1 MKGSKI
7 FKAAF
12 IVMIISIISR
22 FLGLFRDM
30 LVSYQFG
37 MNMYTDAYKAAVS
50 VPETVF
56 TIVGLAIST
65 VFIPML
71 SKVKYEKNK
80 EEMFKFSNN
89 IISILLVISIIA
101 FSLGFAFTREI
112 VSFMFDGFSNEKFIL
127 TVFLTRITLF
137 NLLFLSINACYTAM
151 LQVCEDFVIPSILG
165 MFFNVPMI
173 IYLLFFSNIN
183 IIGLTIAN
191 VIGNFLRVAIQ
202 VPVLYKY
209 GYKFRRFFKLKDESF
224 IDLKDERIKRILIL
238 IIPVI
243 IGSGANSLNMVVDM
257 KVASSLGDGA
267 VSALDFA
274 QKIIVFANTAIT
286 TAIVSVMYPL
296 MANKLNEGDNEGFV
310 MYLSK
315 SVSIIALLLV
325 PISFGFILLNKEV
338 ISIFYERGNFTA
350 SDVGL
355 TSLAFLGYSLVL
367 PFTGV
372 RDILNSSLFSMQ
384 KTKVTTMNGVIG
396 VIVNIILSIT
406 LSKIYGVFGVAMAST
421 ISSIVTAV
429 LLFISTRRLVGNF
442 DVVPMIIKLLK
453 ILLAAI
459 MMLFVLVALNNVLNL
474 DNKIIIILVNGTA
487 GILIYS
493 ILCKILKIE
502 EFNEAIDMI
511 KNKVSKKAPRRKI

>member
-1 MKGSKI
+1 MKGNKI

-12 IVMIISIISR
+12 LVMIISILSR

-30 LVSYQFG
+30 LVGYQFG
-37 MNMYTDAYKAAVS
+37 VSIYTDAYKAAVS

-80 EEMFKFSNN
+80 DEMFKFSNN
-89 IISILLVISIIA
+89 IISILLVISIITFA
-101 FSLGFAFTREI
+101 LGFIFTDQI
-112 VSFMFDGFSNEKFIL
+112 VAFMFDGFSEEKFTL

-165 MFFNVPMI
+165 MFFNAPMI
-173 IYLLFFSNIN
+173 IYLLCFNDISIV
-183 IIGLTIAN
+183 GLTIAN
-191 VIGNFLRVAIQ
+191 VIGNFLRVAVQ
-202 VPVLYKY
+202 LPVLYKH
-209 GYKFRRFFKLKDESF
+209 GYRFKLF
-224 IDLKDERIKRILIL
+224 INLKDERIKNILIL

-243 IGSGANSLNMVVDM
+243 IGAGANSLNMVVDM

-286 TAIVSVMYPL
+286 TSIVSVMYPL
-296 MANKLNEGDNEGFV
+296 MANKLNEGDNEGFS
-310 MYLSK
+310 MYLTK
-315 SVSIIALLLV
+315 SISTIALLLV
-325 PISFGFILLNKEV
+325 PISIGFILLNKEI
-338 ISIFYERGNFTA
+338 ISAFYERGKFNDVAVGITA
-350 SDVGL
+350 S
-355 TSLAFLGYSLVL
+355 AFLGYSLVL

-384 KTKVTTMNGVIG
+384 KTKITTINGVIG
-396 VIVNIILSIT
+396 VVVNIILSIS
-406 LSKIYGVFGVAMAST
+406 LSKVFGIFGVAIAST
-421 ISSIVTAV
+421 IASMITAV
-429 LLFISTRRLVGNF
+429 LLFISTRKFVGNF
-442 DVVPMIIKLLK
+442 NVIPMIIKLLK
-453 ILLAAI
+453 ISLSA
-459 MMLFVLVALNNVLNL
+459 MLMFLVLILLNNMISLN
-474 DNKIIIILVNGTA
+474 N
-487 GILIYS
+487 S
-493 ILCKILKIE
+493 ILTILLNGVVGAIIYFIACKILKIE

-511 KNKVSKKAPRRKI
+511 KSKLFKKEI

>member
-1 MKGSKI
+1 
-7 FKAAF
+7 
-12 IVMIISIISR
+12 
-22 FLGLFRDM
+22 
-30 LVSYQFG
+30 
-37 MNMYTDAYKAAVS
+37 
-50 VPETVF
+50 
-56 TIVGLAIST
+56 
-65 VFIPML
+65 
-71 SKVKYEKNK
+71 
-80 EEMFKFSNN
+80 
-89 IISILLVISIIA
+89 
-101 FSLGFAFTREI
+101 
-112 VSFMFDGFSNEKFIL
+112 
-127 TVFLTRITLF
+127 
-137 NLLFLSINACYTAM
+137 M

-209 GYKFRRFFKLKDESF
+209 GYKFKLF

-296 MANKLNEGDNEGFV
+296 MANKLNEGDSEGFV

-350 SDVGL
+350 YDVGL

-511 KNKVSKKAPRRKI
+511 KNKVSKKAA

>member
-1 MKGSKI
+1 MKGNKI

-12 IVMIISIISR
+12 LVMIISILSR

-30 LVSYQFG
+30 LVGYQFG
-37 MNMYTDAYKAAVS
+37 VSIYTDAYKAAVS

-80 EEMFKFSNN
+80 DEMFKFSNN
-89 IISILLVISIIA
+89 IISILLVISIITFA
-101 FSLGFAFTREI
+101 LGFIFTDQI
-112 VSFMFDGFSNEKFIL
+112 VAFMFDGFSEEKFTL

-165 MFFNVPMI
+165 MFFNAPMI
-173 IYLLFFSNIN
+173 IYLLCFNDISIV
-183 IIGLTIAN
+183 GLTIAN
-191 VIGNFLRVAIQ
+191 VIGNFLRVAVQI
-202 VPVLYKY
+202 PVLYKH
-209 GYKFRRFFKLKDESF
+209 GYRFKLF
-224 IDLKDERIKRILIL
+224 INLKDERIKNILIL

-243 IGSGANSLNMVVDM
+243 IGAGANSLNMVVDM

-286 TAIVSVMYPL
+286 TSIVSVMYPL
-296 MANKLNEGDNEGFV
+296 MANKLNEGDNEGFS
-310 MYLSK
+310 MYLTK
-315 SVSIIALLLV
+315 SISTIALLLV
-325 PISFGFILLNKEV
+325 PISIGFILLNKEI
-338 ISIFYERGNFTA
+338 ISAFYERGKFNDVAVGITA
-350 SDVGL
+350 S
-355 TSLAFLGYSLVL
+355 AFLGYSLVL

-384 KTKVTTMNGVIG
+384 KTKITTINGVIG
-396 VIVNIILSIT
+396 VVVNIILSIS
-406 LSKIYGVFGVAMAST
+406 LSKVFGIFGVAIAST
-421 ISSIVTAV
+421 IASMITAV
-429 LLFISTRRLVGNF
+429 LLFISTRKFVGNF
-442 DVVPMIIKLLK
+442 NVIPMIIKLLK
-453 ILLAAI
+453 ISLSA
-459 MMLFVLVALNNVLNL
+459 MLMFLVLILLNNMISLN
-474 DNKIIIILVNGTA
+474 N
-487 GILIYS
+487 S
-493 ILCKILKIE
+493 ILTILLNGVVGAIIYFIACKILKIE

-511 KNKVSKKAPRRKI
+511 KSKLFKKEI

>member
-1 MKGSKI
+1 MKGNKI

-12 IVMIISIISR
+12 LVMIISILSR

-30 LVSYQFG
+30 LVGYQFG
-37 MNMYTDAYKAAVS
+37 VSIYTDAYKAAVS

-80 EEMFKFSNN
+80 DEMFKFSNN
-89 IISILLVISIIA
+89 IISILLVISIITFA
-101 FSLGFAFTREI
+101 LGFIFTDQI
-112 VSFMFDGFSNEKFIL
+112 VAFMFDGFSEEKFTL

-165 MFFNVPMI
+165 MFFNAPMI
-173 IYLLFFSNIN
+173 IYLLCFNDISIV
-183 IIGLTIAN
+183 GLTIAN
-191 VIGNFLRVAIQ
+191 VIGNFLRVAVQI
-202 VPVLYKY
+202 PVLYKH
-209 GYKFRRFFKLKDESF
+209 GYRFKLF
-224 IDLKDERIKRILIL
+224 INLKDERIKRILIL

-286 TAIVSVMYPL
+286 TSIVSVMYPL
-296 MANKLNEGDNEGFV
+296 MANKLNEGDNEGFS
-310 MYLSK
+310 MYLTK
-315 SVSIIALLLV
+315 SISTIALLLV
-325 PISFGFILLNKEV
+325 PISIGFILLNKEI
-338 ISIFYERGNFTA
+338 ISAFYERGKFNDVAVGITA
-350 SDVGL
+350 S
-355 TSLAFLGYSLVL
+355 AFLGYSLVL
-367 PFTGV
+367 PFTGI

-384 KTKVTTMNGVIG
+384 KTKITTINGVIG
-396 VIVNIILSIT
+396 VVVNIILSIS
-406 LSKIYGVFGVAMAST
+406 LSKVFGIFGVAIAST
-421 ISSIVTAV
+421 IASMITAV
-429 LLFISTRRLVGNF
+429 LLFISTRKFVGNF
-442 DVVPMIIKLLK
+442 NVIPMIIKLLK
-453 ILLAAI
+453 ISLSA
-459 MMLFVLVALNNVLNL
+459 MLMFLVLILLNNMISLN
-474 DNKIIIILVNGTA
+474 N
-487 GILIYS
+487 S
-493 ILCKILKIE
+493 ILTILLNGVVGAIIYFIACKILKIE

-511 KNKVSKKAPRRKI
+511 KSKLFKKEI

>member
-7 FKAAF
+7 FKATF

-50 VPETVF
+50 VPDTVF
-56 TIVGLAIST
+56 TIIGLAIST

-71 SKVKYEKNK
+71 SKVKYDKNK
-80 EEMFKFSNN
+80 DEMFKFSNN

-101 FSLGFAFTREI
+101 FSLGFVFTDNI
-112 VSFMFDGFSNEKFIL
+112 VTFMFDGFSNEKFTL

-151 LQVCEDFVIPSILG
+151 LQVCEDFVVPSILG
-165 MFFNVPMI
+165 MFFNAPMI
-173 IYLLFFSNIN
+173 IYLLFFTNIN
-183 IIGLTIAN
+183 IIGLTVAN
-191 VIGNFLRVAIQ
+191 VIGNFLRVAVQ
-202 VPVLYKY
+202 LPVLYKH
-209 GYKFRRFFKLKDESF
+209 GYRFKLY
-224 IDLKDERIKRILIL
+224 INLKDERIKRILIL

-257 KVASSLGDGA
+257 KVASSLGDRA
-267 VSALDFA
+267 ISALDFA

-296 MANKLNEGDNEGFV
+296 MANKLNEGDNKGFST
-310 MYLSK
+310 YLSK

-325 PISFGFILLNKEV
+325 PISIGFILLNKEV

-350 SDVGL
+350 ADVSL
-355 TSLAFLGYSLVL
+355 TSMAFLGYSLVL

-384 KTKVTTMNGVIG
+384 KTKITTINGVIG
-396 VIVNIILSIT
+396 VVVNIILSVT
-406 LSKIYGVFGVAMAST
+406 LSKVYGVFGVAIAST
-421 ISSIVTAV
+421 IAAIVTAV

-442 DVVPMIIKLLK
+442 NLTPMIIKLLK
-453 ILLAAI
+453 IFLASMI
-459 MMLFVLVALNNVLNL
+459 MLFVLVILNNILNL
-474 DNKIIIILVNGTA
+474 DKKIIAILVNGIT
-487 GILIYS
+487 GVIVYS
-493 ILCKILKIE
+493 ISCKILKIE
-502 EFNEAIDMI
+502 EFDEAIDMI
-511 KNKVSKKAPRRKI
+511 KNRVSKRAA

>member
-1 MKGSKI
+1 MKGNKI

-12 IVMIISIISR
+12 LVMIISILSR

-30 LVSYQFG
+30 LVGYQFG
-37 MNMYTDAYKAAVS
+37 VSIYTDAYKAAVS

-71 SKVKYEKNK
+71 SKVRFEKNK

-89 IISILLVISIIA
+89 IISILLVISVIA
-101 FSLGFAFTREI
+101 FALGFVFTDKI
-112 VSFMFDGFSNEKFIL
+112 VAFMFDEEKFNL

-151 LQVCEDFVIPSILG
+151 LQVCEDFIIPSILG
-165 MFFNVPMI
+165 MFFNAPMI
-173 IYLLFFSNIN
+173 IYLIFFKDIS

-191 VIGNFLRVAIQ
+191 VIGNFLRVAVQ
-202 VPVLYKY
+202 LPVLYKH
-209 GYKFRRFFKLKDESF
+209 GYRFKLF
-224 IDLKDERIKRILIL
+224 IDLKDERIKKILIL

-286 TAIVSVMYPL
+286 TSIVSVMYPL
-296 MANKLNEGDNEGFV
+296 MANKLNEGDIKGFTN
-310 MYLSK
+310 YLTK
-315 SVSIIALLLV
+315 SISIIALLLV
-325 PISFGFILLNKEV
+325 PISIGFILLNKDI
-338 ISIFYERGNFTA
+338 ISAFYERGNFNEVAVKITA
-350 SDVGL
+350 S
-355 TSLAFLGYSLVL
+355 AFLGYSLVL

-384 KTKVTTMNGVIG
+384 KTKVTTINGIIG
-396 VIVNIILSIT
+396 VVVNIILSIT
-406 LSKIYGVFGVAMAST
+406 LSKIFGVFGVAIAST
-421 ISSIVTAV
+421 IASMVTSI
-429 LLFISTRRLVGNF
+429 LLFISTRKFGGHF

-453 ILLAAI
+453 ISLSAMVMLLVLKILNI
-459 MMLFVLVALNNVLNL
+459 MINLNNA
-474 DNKIIIILVNGTA
+474 ILTILFNGVV
-487 GILIYS
+487 GGVVYFIS
-493 ILCKILKIE
+493 CKIFKIE
-502 EFNEAIDMI
+502 ELDEVINMM
-511 KNKVSKKAPRRKI
+511 KNRVYK

>member
-1 MKGSKI
+1 MKGNKI

-12 IVMIISIISR
+12 LVMIISILSR

-30 LVSYQFG
+30 LVGYQFG
-37 MNMYTDAYKAAVS
+37 VSIYTDAYKAAVS

-71 SKVKYEKNK
+71 SKVRFEKNK

-89 IISILLVISIIA
+89 IISILLVISVIA
-101 FSLGFAFTREI
+101 FALGFVFTDKI
-112 VSFMFDGFSNEKFIL
+112 VAFMFDGFNEEKFNL

-151 LQVCEDFVIPSILG
+151 LQVCEDFIIPSILG
-165 MFFNVPMI
+165 MFFNAPMI
-173 IYLLFFSNIN
+173 IYLIFFKDIS

-191 VIGNFLRVAIQ
+191 VIGNFLRVAVQ
-202 VPVLYKY
+202 LPVLYKH
-209 GYKFRRFFKLKDESF
+209 GYRFKLF
-224 IDLKDERIKRILIL
+224 IDLKDERIKKILIL

-286 TAIVSVMYPL
+286 TSIVSVMYPL
-296 MANKLNEGDNEGFV
+296 MANKLNEGDIKGFTN
-310 MYLSK
+310 YLTK
-315 SVSIIALLLV
+315 SISIIALLLV
-325 PISFGFILLNKEV
+325 PISIGFILLNKDI
-338 ISIFYERGNFTA
+338 ISAFYERCNFNEAAVKITA
-350 SDVGL
+350 S
-355 TSLAFLGYSLVL
+355 AFLGYSLVL

-384 KTKVTTMNGVIG
+384 KTKVTTINGIIG
-396 VIVNIILSIT
+396 VVVNIILSIT
-406 LSKIYGVFGVAMAST
+406 LSKIFGVFGVAIAST
-421 ISSIVTAV
+421 IASMVTSI
-429 LLFISTRRLVGNF
+429 LLFISTRKFGGHF

-453 ILLAAI
+453 ISLSAMVMLLVLKILNI
-459 MMLFVLVALNNVLNL
+459 MINLNNA
-474 DNKIIIILVNGTA
+474 ILTILFNGVV
-487 GILIYS
+487 GGVVYFIS
-493 ILCKILKIE
+493 CKIFKIE
-502 EFNEAIDMI
+502 ELDEVINMM
-511 KNKVSKKAPRRKI
+511 KNRVYK

>member
-1 MKGSKI
+1 MKGNKI

-12 IVMIISIISR
+12 LVMIISILSR

-30 LVSYQFG
+30 LVGYQFG
-37 MNMYTDAYKAAVS
+37 VSIYTDAYKAAVS

-80 EEMFKFSNN
+80 DEMFKFSNN
-89 IISILLVISIIA
+89 IISILLVISIITFA
-101 FSLGFAFTREI
+101 LGFIFTDQI
-112 VSFMFDGFSNEKFIL
+112 VAFMFDGFSEEKFTL

-165 MFFNVPMI
+165 MFFNAPMI
-173 IYLLFFSNIN
+173 IYLLCFNDISIV
-183 IIGLTIAN
+183 GLTIAN
-191 VIGNFLRVAIQ
+191 VIGNFLRVAVQI
-202 VPVLYKY
+202 PVLYKH
-209 GYKFRRFFKLKDESF
+209 GYRFKLF
-224 IDLKDERIKRILIL
+224 INLKDERIKRILIL

-286 TAIVSVMYPL
+286 TSIVSVMYPL
-296 MANKLNEGDNEGFV
+296 MANKLNEGDNEGFS
-310 MYLSK
+310 MYLTK
-315 SVSIIALLLV
+315 SISTIALLLV
-325 PISFGFILLNKEV
+325 PISIGFILLNKEI
-338 ISIFYERGNFTA
+338 ISAFYERGKFNDVAVGITA
-350 SDVGL
+350 S
-355 TSLAFLGYSLVL
+355 AFLGYSLVL

-384 KTKVTTMNGVIG
+384 KTKITTINGVIG
-396 VIVNIILSIT
+396 VVVNIILSIS
-406 LSKIYGVFGVAMAST
+406 LSRVFGIFGVAIAST
-421 ISSIVTAV
+421 IASMITAV
-429 LLFISTRRLVGNF
+429 LLFISTRKFVGNF
-442 DVVPMIIKLLK
+442 NVIPMIIKLLK
-453 ILLAAI
+453 ISLSA
-459 MMLFVLVALNNVLNL
+459 MLMFLVLILLNNMISLN
-474 DNKIIIILVNGTA
+474 N
-487 GILIYS
+487 S
-493 ILCKILKIE
+493 ILTILLNGVVGAIIYFIACKILKIE

-511 KNKVSKKAPRRKI
+511 KSKLFKKEI

>member
-1 MKGSKI
+1 
-7 FKAAF
+7 
-12 IVMIISIISR
+12 
-22 FLGLFRDM
+22 
-30 LVSYQFG
+30 
-37 MNMYTDAYKAAVS
+37 
-50 VPETVF
+50 
-56 TIVGLAIST
+56 
-65 VFIPML
+65 
-71 SKVKYEKNK
+71 
-80 EEMFKFSNN
+80 
-89 IISILLVISIIA
+89 
-101 FSLGFAFTREI
+101 
-112 VSFMFDGFSNEKFIL
+112 
-127 TVFLTRITLF
+127 
-137 NLLFLSINACYTAM
+137 M

-209 GYKFRRFFKLKDESF
+209 GYKFKLF

-310 MYLSK
+310 VYLSK
-315 SVSIIALLLV
+315 SVSIIALLLI

-453 ILLAAI
+453 ILFAAI

-511 KNKVSKKAPRRKI
+511 KNKVSKKAA

>member
-1 MKGSKI
+1 MKGNKI

-12 IVMIISIISR
+12 LVMIISILSR

-30 LVSYQFG
+30 LVGYQFG
-37 MNMYTDAYKAAVS
+37 VSIYTDAYKAAVS

-80 EEMFKFSNN
+80 DEMFKFSNN
-89 IISILLVISIIA
+89 IISILLVISIITFA
-101 FSLGFAFTREI
+101 LGFIFTDQI
-112 VSFMFDGFSNEKFIL
+112 VAFMFDGFSEEKFTL

-165 MFFNVPMI
+165 MFFNAPMI
-173 IYLLFFSNIN
+173 IYLLCFNDISIV
-183 IIGLTIAN
+183 GLTIAN
-191 VIGNFLRVAIQ
+191 VIGNFLRVAVQI
-202 VPVLYKY
+202 PVLYKH
-209 GYKFRRFFKLKDESF
+209 GYRFKLF
-224 IDLKDERIKRILIL
+224 INLKDERIKRILIL

-286 TAIVSVMYPL
+286 TSIVSVMYPL
-296 MANKLNEGDNEGFV
+296 MANKLNEGDNEGFS
-310 MYLSK
+310 MYLTK
-315 SVSIIALLLV
+315 SISTIALLLV
-325 PISFGFILLNKEV
+325 PISIGFILLNKEI
-338 ISIFYERGNFTA
+338 ISAFYERGKFNDVAVGITA
-350 SDVGL
+350 S
-355 TSLAFLGYSLVL
+355 AFLGYSLVL

-384 KTKVTTMNGVIG
+384 KTKITTINGVIG
-396 VIVNIILSIT
+396 VVVNIILSIS
-406 LSKIYGVFGVAMAST
+406 LSKVFGIFGVAIAST
-421 ISSIVTAV
+421 IASMITAV
-429 LLFISTRRLVGNF
+429 LLFISTRKFVGNF
-442 DVVPMIIKLLK
+442 NVIPMIIKLLK
-453 ILLAAI
+453 ISLSA
-459 MMLFVLVALNNVLNL
+459 MLMFLVLILLNNMISLN
-474 DNKIIIILVNGTA
+474 N
-487 GILIYS
+487 S
-493 ILCKILKIE
+493 ILTILLNGVVGAIIYFIACKILKIE

-511 KNKVSKKAPRRKI
+511 KSKLFKKEI

>member
-183 IIGLTIAN
+183 

-209 GYKFRRFFKLKDESF
+209 GYKFKLF

-310 MYLSK
+310 VYLSK
-315 SVSIIALLLV
+315 SVSIIALLLI

-453 ILLAAI
+453 ILFAAI

-511 KNKVSKKAPRRKI
+511 KNKVSKKAA

>member
-1 MKGSKI
+1 MKGNKI

-12 IVMIISIISR
+12 LVMIISIVSR

-30 LVSYQFG
+30 LVGSQFG
-37 MNMYTDAYKAAVS
+37 VDMYTDAYKAAVS

-101 FSLGFAFTREI
+101 FALGFIFTDKI
-112 VSFMFDGFSNEKFIL
+112 VAFMFDGFSKEKFEL
-127 TVFLTRITLF
+127 TVLLTRITLF

-165 MFFNVPMI
+165 MFFNAPMI
-173 IYLLFFSNIN
+173 IYLIFFSNIS
-183 IIGLTIAN
+183 IIGLTVAN
-191 VIGNFLRVAIQ
+191 VIGNFLRVAVQ
-202 VPVLYKY
+202 LPVLYKH
-209 GYKFRRFFKLKDESF
+209 GYRFKLF
-224 IDLKDERIKRILIL
+224 INLKDERIKKILIL

-274 QKIIVFANTAIT
+274 QKIIIFANTAIT

-296 MANKLNEGDNEGFV
+296 MANKLNEGDNEGFST
-310 MYLSK
+310 YLSK
-315 SVSIIALLLV
+315 SISIIALLLV
-325 PISFGFILLNKEV
+325 PISIGFILLNKEI
-338 ISIFYERGNFTA
+338 ISAFYERGKFNDLAVSITA
-350 SDVGL
+350 S
-355 TSLAFLGYSLVL
+355 AFLGYSLVL

-384 KTKVTTMNGVIG
+384 KTKVTTINGVIG
-396 VIVNIILSIT
+396 VVVNIILSIT
-406 LSKIYGVFGVAMAST
+406 LSKTFGVLGVAIAST
-421 ISSIVTAV
+421 IAAMVTAI
-429 LLFISTRRLVGNF
+429 LLFMSTRKLVGSFN
-442 DVVPMIIKLLK
+442 VVPMIIKLLK
-453 ILLAAI
+453 IFLAAMI
-459 MMLFVLVALNNVLNL
+459 MLFVLILLNKNISINNSIV
-474 DNKIIIILVNGTA
+474 
-487 GILIYS
+487 S
-493 ILCKILKIE
+493 ILFNGLVGMVVYFISCKILKIE

-511 KNKVSKKAPRRKI
+511 KNKVSKRAA